1 MVQFE
6 VRARAV
12 FEQAGQIFVTV
23 QPVSLFDPMHLS
35 AAWGV

>member
-12 FEQAGQIFVTV
+12 FEQVGQIFVTV
-23 QPVSLFDPMHLS
+23 QPVSLFDPTGIG
-35 AAWGV
+35 AALGA